1 MHLPP
6 WMRWI
11 PADPL
16 ADVGG
21 AVRPGP
27 TMAGALIVPAAPLAA
42 WLAAVPDW
50 PRQAVAGVQLIHVA
64 ADGAPALDAPDRSDP
79 LNKRSYGRTAGA
91 VAAVGVLD
99 AVAGVTLAE
108 GIADALALAARF
120 RPASIAAFGAGG
132 LAHPATVAALATI
145 ASATLYPDADRAGH
159 AAADALQAAIE
170 RHGGRLRRAD
180 LPPGMD
186 AASMAERDGWR
197 DVDADVLAGW
207 RDVLAVGRPAWEADR
222 IAYAVALECGAP
234 LDAQAP
240 PAT

>member
-1 MHLPP
+1 
-6 WMRWI
+6 
-11 PADPL
+11 
-16 ADVGG
+16 
-21 AVRPGP
+21 
-27 TMAGALIVPAAPLAA
+27 MAARRASA
-42 WLAAVPDW
+42 
-50 PRQAVAGVQLIHVA
+50 
-64 ADGAPALDAPDRSDP
+64 ALDAPDRSDP

-91 VAAVGVLD
+91 VAAFGVLD

-186 AASMAERDGWR
+186 AASMTAWRRARSAGAEARVISGVSFGR
-197 DVDADVLAGW
+197 KLSALPGVLPNVDRGE
-207 RDVLAVGRPAWEADR
+207 RFRQRPE
-222 IAYAVALECGAP
+222 
-234 LDAQAP
+234 
-240 PAT
+240 